1 LWSLIILTIVLV
13 LLPFFVGHYILHIMI
28 FIFLSAY
35 LSQCWNILGGF
46 TGQFSL
52 GNAAFFGIGAY
63 TSSLLFLHL
72 QWSPWIG
79 MFIGAIIALLLGLFV
94 GYLSFHFGLKG
105 PYFALATLAFSE
117 ILRILFLNFSAVGG
131 ARGIL
136 IPLKGDAPHL
146 FQFIEKDW
154 FYYISLIMMIF
165 SCMVAYWIE
174 KSRTGYYFKAICQNE
189 EAAEALGIHTKGYK
203 IYATSITA
211 FLTAFGG
218 TFYSQYFMYIEPDL
232 TFGIFVSFDM
242 ILRCTIGGIGTIAG
256 PIVGSFLITPLG
268 EVTRI
273 FFGEKSGVHL
283 VIYSVTLIFV
293 CLFMPRGV
301 YPWIKRSFSRIT
313 S

>member
-1 LWSLIILTIVLV
+1 LVILTIFLV
-13 LLPFFVGHYILHIMI
+13 WLPFLVGHYILHIMI

-72 QWSPWIG
+72 QISPWIG
-79 MFIGAIIALLLGLFV
+79 MFVGAIFALLLGLFV

-117 ILRILFLNFSAVGG
+117 ILRLLFLNFPAVGG

-136 IPLKGDAPHL
+136 IPLKGEAPLL
-146 FQFIEKDW
+146 FQFVEKGS
-154 FYYISLIMMIF
+154 FYYISLIMMVL
-165 SCMVAYWIE
+165 SCGVAYVIE
-174 KSRTGYYFKAICQNE
+174 RSRTGYYFKAICQNE
-189 EAAEALGIHTKGYK
+189 EAAVALGINVKRYK

-242 ILRCTIGGIGTIAG
+242 ILRCIIGGIGTIAG
-256 PIVGSFLITPLG
+256 PIIGSFVITSLG

-273 FFGEKSGVHL
+273 LFGERSGVHL
-283 VIYSVTLIFV
+283 VIYSAILILV

-301 YPWIKRSFSRIT
+301 YPWIRKTLNRIA
-313 S
+313 